1 MLTRAAKDQQI
12 KEFNKAFKMSSS
24 VMVIE
29 YKGLTVNEMEK
40 LRKDVNDAQAE
51 LKVVKNTLLKIAAKD
66 TDIEKI
72 DELFEG
78 PTAVAIC
85 ESDASA
91 VAKVFVD
98 TIKDAPMLKVKG
110 GIVDGSVMDANAI
123 SELSKLPSRPELIAQ
138 FMGLLKAP
146 MSNVVG
152 AISQMQTKLLY
163 ALEALKATKEE
174 EPEKAAPEVA
184 QDAPKDA
191 EEQAGEAKEAKEES
205 PQDTPEVKEVPEE
218 SKEAEAKP
226 EESVQ
231 EPEQAEDKNEEAAQ
245 ETEASSEKTTEAVE
259 DAKAAA
265 PEAPEEVSEPKEEVP
280 ETKEAAKAEPEQ
292 AEEAS
297 EESEEE
303 K

>member
-218 SKEAEAKP
+218 AEAKP

-231 EPEQAEDKNEEAAQ
+231 EPEQAEDKNEKAAQ